1 MTTPPRRLGSA
12 SRATRRS
19 RRPAAGSAPFLER
32 NRTRLTWLAG
42 LLGFLVLA
50 TAFFLNASRPTYAC
64 TDQFNPTAAPSFVP
78 ATQAPST
85 APPASGSPAPTSP
98 PVTAPPPGY
107 VQLDGGAG
115 HVDTGLTIRYPSC
128 PPASGKHYN
137 GSGVG
142 PIRAGFYGL
151 NDPAVP
157 PGWVHNLE
165 HGYTVL
171 LYRCTTP
178 GSDQLAE
185 ACTDSGQ
192 AALRDMISRWPNTP
206 YCNTPP
212 GTFNPVIARF
222 DDMAWPYAVLVWDV
236 ILPLQTLDEA
246 AIFDFQAQRGERFN
260 PEVLC
265 PDPTPTPGPATP
277 TPAVSPA
284 PSGASPAPSGAASPG
299 TSPAAS
305 PAASPA
311 TSPAATTAPA
321 SS

>member
-1 MTTPPRRLGSA
+1 MTTPPRRPSSG

-19 RRPAAGSAPFLER
+19 RRPAPASAPFLER
-32 NRTRLTWLAG
+32 NRSRLTWLAG
-42 LLGFLVLA
+42 LLGFFVLA

-64 TDQFNPTAAPSFVP
+64 AEQFNPTAAPSFVP
-78 ATQAPST
+78 PTQAPST
-85 APPASGSPAPTSP
+85 ASPAASGSPAPTSP
-98 PVTAPPPGY
+98 PVTAPPPGF
-107 VQLDGGAG
+107 VQMDGGASHKDAG
-115 HVDTGLTIRYPSC
+115 STIRYASC
-128 PPASGKHYN
+128 PPASGPHYFGTN
-137 GSGVG
+137 VG

-151 NDPAVP
+151 NDQASPT
-157 PGWVHNLE
+157 GWVHNLE

-185 ACTDSGQ
+185 ACTDAGQ
-192 AALRDMISRWPNTP
+192 AALRDMVARWPNTP

-222 DDMAWPYAVLVWDV
+222 DDMAWPYAVLVWGV

-260 PEVLC
+260 PEALC
-265 PDPTPTPGPATP
+265 ADPTPTPGPAAP
-277 TPAVSPA
+277 TPIVSPA
-284 PSGASPAPSGAASPG
+284 PSGASPAPSGAASPDASPA

-305 PAASPA
+305 PAAS
-311 TSPAATTAPA
+311 TAPA

>member
-1 MTTPPRRLGSA
+1 LTTPPRRPSSA

-19 RRPAAGSAPFLER
+19 RRPAAGSATFLAR
-32 NRTRLTWLAG
+32 NRTRLTWVAG
-42 LLGFLVLA
+42 LLGFLLLA
-50 TAFFLNASRPTYAC
+50 SAFFLNASRPTYAC
-64 TDQFNPTAAPSFVP
+64 TEQFNPTAAPSFVP
-78 ATQAPST
+78 PTEAPST
-85 APPASGSPAPTSP
+85 ADPSGSPAPTSP

-107 VQLDGGAG
+107 VQMDGGAG
-115 HVDTGLTIRYPSC
+115 HVDAGTTILYPSC

-137 GSGVG
+137 GANIG

-151 NDPAVP
+151 NDNAVP

-178 GSDQLAE
+178 GSDQPAE
-185 ACTDSGQ
+185 ACTDAGQ
-192 AALRDMISRWPNTP
+192 AALRDMVTRWPNTP

-212 GTFNPVIARF
+212 GMFNPVIARF

-236 ILPLQTLDEA
+236 ILPLRTLDEA

-277 TPAVSPA
+277 TPIVSPA

-305 PAASPA
+305 
-311 TSPAATTAPA
+311 TAPA